1 MVVSYL
7 SRVHGIRFGVK
18 RAESR
23 RPPPLKFMSADRF
36 PHGPQS
42 FAGARMLFTRDQ
54 AAGGM
59 QPAAHPHHYAPQRRA
74 RRRGPSPTRR
84 LELRPQT
91 PPNRDAESMSWAVHR
106 CSRCARQRKQAVRAK
121 SSQNRQKTVG
131 LRVYAF
137 CGACG
142 AGGGGS
148 NAQLR
153 IKTALDSTDALLA
166 RRQHPAHTAYRN
178 DTPARACA

>member
-1 MVVSYL
+1 M
-7 SRVHGIRFGVK
+7 RVWLDGGVNDGIGG
-18 RAESR
+18 
-23 RPPPLKFMSADRF
+23 RPPQIPPTAYALVGTGRVACRSPPLRFVSADRF

-42 FAGARMLFTRDQ
+42 FAGGRLLFTRDQ
-54 AAGGM
+54 AADGV

-153 IKTALDSTDALLA
+153 IKTALVRTSDC
-166 RRQHPAHTAYRN
+166 R
-178 DTPARACA
+178 